1 MTTIVSGFFL
11 ISDLSSNLLISIS
24 AAVSPMIFPC
34 WLTVVILGL
43 ECLAKIPFEK
53 EITEKFSGILCPF
66 LIYVFKNLLSNKENL
81 KKTLISIGLFL
92 GILLI
97 SFILADSSEVN
108 VNGEIVSGTTSKL
121 VSTGIMMFYILGL
134 VSIGTMI
141 WTGLT
146 KFKK

>member
-1 MTTIVSGFFL
+1 MNLHKLTKIAAIVISVLSLLFL
-11 ISDLSSNLLISIS
+11 AGLVTSSDDADNSWISPLIYMSYFVL
-24 AAVSPMIFPC
+24 AACIAIV
-34 WLTVVILGL
+34 
-43 ECLAKIPFEK
+43 
-53 EITEKFSGILCPF
+53 